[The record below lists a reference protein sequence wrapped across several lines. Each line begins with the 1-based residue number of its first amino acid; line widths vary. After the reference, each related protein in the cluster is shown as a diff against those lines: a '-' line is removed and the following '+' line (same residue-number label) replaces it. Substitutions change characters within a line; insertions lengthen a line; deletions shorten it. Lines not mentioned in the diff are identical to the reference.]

1 MKVILLEDVKS
12 QGKKGELINVNDGY
26 ARNFLIPKHLAME
39 ATSNNVNTLEQKR
52 QEEARRKAKQKKDA
66 EELGAKINGTT
77 IKVSVKCGENGKLF
91 GSVTSKEIAEA
102 LSTGAYN
109 VDKKM
114 VMLKDPIKAIGR
126 QMVDIRLHHYV
137 TVRVNIVVEAL

>member
-26 ARNFLIPKHLAME
+26 ARNFLIPKNLAME

-52 QEEARRKAKQKKDA
+52 QEELRRKAKEKKDA

-77 IKVSVKCGENGKLF
+77 IKVPVKCGENGKLF
-91 GSVTSKEIAEA
+91 GSVTAKEIAEA
-102 LSTGAYN
+102 LSTGSYT

-114 VMLKDPIKAIGR
+114 VMLKEPIKAIGR
-126 QMVDIRLHHYV
+126 QMVDIRLHHDV
-137 TVRVNIVVEAL
+137 TVRINIVVEAL